1 MGENMSKKRIIGV
14 IGAAIILASLMFL
27 SPPAGMSIAGM
38 NTVGLLLMALVL
50 WVTEAIPLSIT
61 ALALIAF
68 QPIYGVATSG
78 VAFTNFINSVFFF
91 VIASYGMSVAIMST
105 TFTKRITNW
114 LLKKTNGEV
123 FKVVLA
129 FSASVGILSAFISN
143 IPATAVLMGLALGM
157 LEPLEE
163 GPMKARMSKTLMIA
177 IPFGAMIGGLM
188 TPAGSSINILAL
200 FLLEQNAGITIS
212 FLEWMAFGVPIAV
225 LTIPISSYVLLK
237 LFKPDAIKA
246 ESIDIILERT
256 TVKEPLT
263 AKEKKLLVVLALI
276 FSFWIAG
283 TWVPAFDITII
294 ALVGLVAMFLP
305 GIDVL
310 TWDEF
315 IEGVSWEAV
324 LMVGG
329 VSSIGAAVTATG
341 VSSWFVSGVL
351 SGLADMSMVTLVVLM
366 GLFFNFIHLLLPI
379 GPAIVAI
386 GVAPLIVLADTM
398 AISPVIFIIT
408 LTFMSGLCMLLP
420 LDAVPLIT
428 YTKKHYT
435 MMDMFKS
442 GLIVSTVVVV
452 LLAIWGPL
460 VGSWMGY

>member
-1 MGENMSKKRIIGV
+1 MSGV
-14 IGAAIILASLMFL
+14 IGAAIVLAILSFL
-27 SPPAGMSIAGM
+27 TPPEGMSVAGM

-91 VIASYGMSVAIMST
+91 VIASYGMSVAIMGT

-129 FSASVGILSAFISN
+129 FSASVGVLSAFISN

-157 LEPLEE
+157 LEPIEE

-177 IPFGAMIGGLM
+177 IPFGAMIGGLS

-237 LFKPDAIKA
+237 LFKPDAISA
-246 ESIDIILERT
+246 ESINIILERT

-263 AKEKKLLVVLALI
+263 VKEKKLLVILVLI

-294 ALVGLVAMFLP
+294 ALVGLIAMFLP

-329 VSSIGAAVTATG
+329 VSSIGAAVSATG

-366 GLFFNFIHLLLPI
+366 GMFFNFIHLLLPI

-386 GVAPLIVLADTM
+386 GVVPLIVLADTM
-398 AISPVIFIIT
+398 SISPVIFIIT